1 MGEIINQENVHHL
14 KKDDLIKTSKNIVG
28 IVLSTTKDNIK
39 ILDMNNTIQ
48 IINNLDFDSKIN
60 SSLLLTKNRNNE
72 QIRNNSIIR
81 IRQGPHEVI
90 YCHSVGFAMCRQTR
104 LQGLRVPVQWLIGQD
119 ERDHCWE
126 GGQLRGPG
134 QDIRRHEEV
143 PQQVQ
148 PQTRHERKGWRRGG
162 LI

>member
-1 MGEIINQENVHHL
+1 M
-14 KKDDLIKTSKNIVG
+14 KKDDLIKTSKNVVG

-60 SSLLLTKNRNNE
+60 SSLLLTKNKNNE

-90 YCHSVGFAMCRQTR
+90 FYFILGIKMCS
-104 LQGLRVPVQWLIGQD
+104 
-119 ERDHCWE
+119 
-126 GGQLRGPG
+126 
-134 QDIRRHEEV
+134 
-143 PQQVQ
+143 
-148 PQTRHERKGWRRGG
+148 
-162 LI
+162 

>member
-90 YCHSVGFAMCRQTR
+90 SLFYR
-104 LQGLRVPVQWLIGQD
+104 RVYDV
-119 ERDHCWE
+119 
-126 GGQLRGPG
+126 
-134 QDIRRHEEV
+134 
-143 PQQVQ
+143 
-148 PQTRHERKGWRRGG
+148 
-162 LI
+162 